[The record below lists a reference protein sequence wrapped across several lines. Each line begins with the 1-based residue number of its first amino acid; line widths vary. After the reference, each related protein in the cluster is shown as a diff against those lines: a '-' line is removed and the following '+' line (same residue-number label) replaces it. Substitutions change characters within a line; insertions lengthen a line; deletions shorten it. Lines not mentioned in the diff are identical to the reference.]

1 MVDSCESV
9 RLRPRT
15 AIFGK
20 RVSEVMN
27 PAPPLVTA
35 DHTCDSVVR
44 LLAQSEGA
52 SVVVVDQQRLPVGI
66 VTEQDVVERAVF
78 QVTPDTTIDTIM
90 TCPVNTIESWDF
102 LYHAIG
108 RMLQLNLRHLPVVD
122 TEGRVVGTLD
132 FQDAIAVTAERTVH
146 HIRQL
151 TWENGLESIGRV
163 RGTLATLAEELL
175 EEELDAV
182 AIQRLITHVNND
194 IYVRLA
200 RRRLQKI
207 RAAGAGDPPV
217 AFCLLVMGSA
227 GRGENFLYPD
237 QDHGLILDDYPD
249 DQHDRI
255 DGWFREF
262 AEGWVADLE
271 TVGFPRDIGYVMALN
286 PMWRKPLSQWQ
297 EQTRLWA
304 KRGSAMNIRLS
315 DIFFDF
321 QPIFGE
327 FGFARQ
333 LRQHINMLAQQ
344 NISLLRAM
352 AHKHQEQ
359 GVALGWFD
367 RFITM
372 GRDSEFPGHINIK
385 HTGTLPLVS
394 ALRLLALKHGITA
407 TGTLER
413 LEALKTQ
420 QVIDEADFQALNKST
435 SFIADLILRHQLAR
449 FQRDEKPNYYIHPR
463 DLNRDRTARLKR
475 ALKAIRRL
483 RDQVSAEIGGPVP

>member
-35 DHTCDSVVR
+35 DHNCDSVVR
-44 LLAQSEGA
+44 LIAQSEGA
-52 SVVVVDQQRLPVGI
+52 SAVVVDQQRLPVGI
-66 VTEQDVVERAVF
+66 VTEQDVVQRAVF
-78 QVTPDTTIDTIM
+78 QVTPDTAIDAIM
-90 TCPVNTIESWDF
+90 TCPVHTIESWDF

-132 FQDAIAVTAERTVH
+132 FKDAIAVTAERTVH

-200 RRRLQKI
+200 RWRLQKI
-207 RAAGAGDPPV
+207 KAAGAGDPPV

-333 LRQHINMLAQQ
+333 LRQHINTLAQQ

-372 GRDSEFPGHINIK
+372 GHDSEFRGHINIK

-413 LEALKTQ
+413 LEALNAQ
-420 QVIDEADFQALNKST
+420 QVINEADFQSLNKTT
-435 SFIADLILRHQLAR
+435 SFLADLILRHQLAR
-449 FQRDEKPNYYIHPR
+449 FKRDEKPNYYIHPQ

-475 ALKAIRRL
+475 ALKAIQRL
-483 RDQVSAEIGGPVP
+483 RDQVSAEIGGPV